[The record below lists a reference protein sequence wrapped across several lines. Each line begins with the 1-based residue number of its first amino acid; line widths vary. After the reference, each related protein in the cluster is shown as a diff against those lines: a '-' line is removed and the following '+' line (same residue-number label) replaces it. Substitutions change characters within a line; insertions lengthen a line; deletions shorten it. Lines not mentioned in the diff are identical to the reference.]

1 MSNLYIG
8 DKLNTHTPNTQVSL
22 KALATPTKLRINM
35 AIGIKSLKKEKKTPA
50 SPATSFASS
59 KKEWDAMKSKK
70 GLTETDVKAFLA
82 QKNKE
87 YQDAIKAAKTK
98 ARK

>member
-22 KALATPTKLRINM
+22 KALATPTKLSINM
-35 AIGIKSLKKEKKTPA
+35 AIGIKKLKREVSMDDKTVVRV
-50 SPATSFASS
+50 
-59 KKEWDAMKSKK
+59 KQKSKA
-70 GLTETDVKAFLA
+70 T
-82 QKNKE
+82 
-87 YQDAIKAAKTK
+87 KTK